1 MNMSVETPSP
11 QSIFGNSTSAI
22 IRRSASRLLNNYSN
36 PWDPLAEGVQ
46 NSIDAIN
53 RKYRTV
59 LATELSVS
67 LDRLNEA
74 IETATNE
81 VVEIDTEYYKKKS
94 YAYESP
100 DIEDDKLDEG
110 VSWGDEEYNEWI
122 RSEYYSVLAGEIG
135 KDEEEVREADES
147 VRSRYQGEIEIKR
160 EVDARRIVI
169 KDNGIGMSPEELS
182 QALKRY
188 GTFKS
193 DEKKVSSEIGELG
206 NGLTYLLTNC
216 DEFRVETCNGS
227 QITEASIEGMLEW
240 VNGDID
246 LDEVESDQTVIE
258 DDTDEQS
265 YTYIEMSGIRHGESD
280 FPGLFDE
287 KMPMKRLVHMIRN
300 KTAIGQIFDSI
311 NYPAY
316 HTLRKDDVDVSFTE
330 IQDPDDL
337 TLDVNFEFEGPA
349 EVAAKAGQDESS
361 RFPIQLELEEAR
373 EKVEDSTAAIGEKSV
388 VAKGIWESPGGI
400 KHYYEAFV
408 ASRTRYRG
416 LSRKYEYC
424 NDPEGGVQ
432 NNKFDLEPSIE
443 IGVKGM
449 PCGSSIEVPTT
460 GGQGYWG
467 NMYIMIMNNE
477 LSFDEGREK
486 PATGGRGLNFQDC
499 AEHVLFREIGTDVVA
514 GTTQGSDTGGG
525 NGDEDL
531 VEERTADREE
541 LEFDCLEQIS
551 FKYKPTTEQDVV
563 AIFHEALMTDIFPDN
578 YTGLDT
584 STWHTYDEIYHYKA
598 NAEDDMDII
607 GSMLARNFDRAD
619 SEDEIDDKIIV
630 EFKKDGE
637 DILTDLESNKKI
649 YSEIDLLICWDLDED
664 KANLHNLDVSQVEP
678 DSIRYWGTTHTME
691 IDSHLLYDSS
701 NNVYVMHLSKLFE
714 KYDNDNYHVY

>member
-1 MNMSVETPSP
+1 MSVETPSP
-11 QSIFGNSTSAI
+11 ESIFGNSTDDI

-36 PWDPLAEGVQ
+36 PWDPLAEGAQ

-53 RKYRTV
+53 RKYRTI
-59 LATELSVS
+59 LADELGVS
-67 LDRLNEA
+67 LDILNEA

-81 VVEIDTEYYKKKS
+81 VVEIDTKYYKKKS
-94 YAYESP
+94 HAYESP
-100 DIEDDKLDEG
+100 EIEDDELDEG
-110 VSWGDEEYNEWI
+110 VGWGDEEYNEWI
-122 RSEYYSVLAGEIG
+122 RSKYYTILAEQVGIDGDTVEQ
-135 KDEEEVREADES
+135 ADED
-147 VRSRYQGEIEIKR
+147 VRSDYQGKIEIKR
-160 EVDARRIVI
+160 EVDSKRIVI

-193 DEKKVSSEIGELG
+193 DEKMVSSEIGELG

-216 DEFRVETCNGS
+216 DEFRVETCDGS
-227 QITEASIEGMLEW
+227 KISEASIEGMLEW
-240 VNGDID
+240 ANGDID
-246 LDEVESDQTVIE
+246 LDDVESNQEVLE
-258 DDTDEQS
+258 DDVDESS
-265 YTYIEMSGIRHGESD
+265 YTHIEMTGIRLGESD
-280 FPGLFDE
+280 YPGLFDE
-287 KMPMKRLVHMIRN
+287 KMSIKRLVHMIKN

-316 HTLRKDDVDVSFTE
+316 HTLRKDDMDVLFTE
-330 IQDPDDL
+330 VQDPDNL
-337 TLDVNFEFEGPA
+337 TVDVDFEFEGPA

-361 RFPIQLELEEAR
+361 RFPVQLELEEAR
-373 EKVEDSTAAIGEKSV
+373 KKVEDSTASIGEKSV

-416 LSRKYEYC
+416 LSRKYKYC
-424 NDPEGGVQ
+424 NDPEGGVE
-432 NNKFDLEPSIE
+432 NNKFDLEPAIE

-514 GTTQGSDTGGG
+514 GTTQGSDTGGS
-525 NGDEDL
+525 NGEEDL
-531 VEERTADREE
+531 IDERTANREE
-541 LEFDCLEQIS
+541 LEFDCLDQIG
-551 FKYKPTTEQDVV
+551 FKYKPTSEQDVV

-584 STWHTYDEIYHYKA
+584 STWHTYDEIYHYEA
-598 NAEDDMDII
+598 NSEDDMDII
-607 GSMLARNFDRAD
+607 GSMVAKNFDRTD
-619 SEDEIDDKIIV
+619 SENKIDDEVIV

-637 DILTDLESNKKI
+637 DILTDLESNRKI
-649 YSEIDLLICWDLDED
+649 YSEIDILICWDIDVEE
-664 KANLHNLDVSQVEP
+664 ANLHNLEVSPIEP

-701 NNVYVMHLSKLFE
+701 NNVYVMNLSELFE
-714 KYDNDNYHVY
+714 EYDNDNYNVY